1 MGTNLIDAAPLQTGT
16 LQFEGLLGVD
26 GGRYSTE
33 SFEHMPFLAVIVTGN
48 ACPTAKAWDSELI
61 KLQRDYFG
69 HGLQVLV
76 VNPNNQYLS
85 PQDTFERMVKRA
97 SDAGFNFPYV
107 KDEAAVLARRLGA
120 FVTPQVFLFDA
131 ERKLRYTGR
140 IADSRRPAAVMR
152 YDMKMA
158 IDDLVAGR
166 EVEVPQ
172 TDPFGCALVL

>member
-1 MGTNLIDAAPLQTGT
+1 MGTNVIDVAPTQTGP
-16 LQFEGLLGVD
+16 LHFEELLGVD
-26 GGRYSTE
+26 GVRYSVD
-33 SFEHMPFLAVIVTGN
+33 SFEHMPILAVIVTGN

-61 KLQRDYFG
+61 KLQRDYLG
-69 HGLQVLV
+69 HGLQLLV

-85 PQDTFERMVKRA
+85 PQDMFDRMVSRA
-97 SDAGFNFPYV
+97 ADAGFNFPYV
-107 KDEAAVLARRLGA
+107 KDEGAVFAKRLGA

-131 ERKLRYTGR
+131 DRKLRYTGR

-152 YDMKMA
+152 YDLKMA
-158 IDDLVAGR
+158 IEDLVAGR

>member
-1 MGTNLIDAAPLQTGT
+1 MGIDVIDVGPSPAIAIE
-16 LQFEGLLGVD
+16 FEGLKGVD
-26 GGRYSTE
+26 GVRYSLD
-33 SFEHMPFLAVIVTGN
+33 SFEHMPILAVIVTGN

-69 HGLQVLV
+69 HGLQIVV

-85 PQDTFERMVKRA
+85 PQDTFDCMVKRTA
-97 SDAGFNFPYV
+97 NAGFNFPYL
-107 KDEAAVLARRLGA
+107 KDEGAVLARRLGA

-131 ERKLRYTGR
+131 GRKLRYTGR

-152 YDMKMA
+152 YDLKKA

-166 EVEVPQ
+166 KVEVPQ
-172 TDPFGCALVL
+172 TEPFGCSLVL